1 MEGLR
6 VVELGVWVA
15 GPAAGGILADWG
27 ADVVKV
33 EPPSGDPARQF
44 ARMLGG
50 DLPYNPPF
58 ELDNRSKRSIVV
70 DLAADDGPGVVGQ
83 LVEEA
88 DVFLTNVRLA
98 GLARAGLDYES
109 LSARNPRLVYGVITG
124 YGLEGPDA
132 DAGAYDIA
140 AFWARSGIAHLLTQP
155 DGEPPFQRGG
165 MGDHSVGM
173 SCAAAICAALYA
185 RERTGRGQLVST
197 SLYRQ
202 GAYTIGFD
210 LNVALRFG
218 LTIGTASRTTMG
230 NPAINH
236 YRAGDGRRFWLVGL
250 EGDRHWPP
258 LARVVGHPEWL
269 EDERFASAAD
279 RAANAGE
286 LISMLDE
293 EFASRP
299 LDEWAEVF
307 DGEPDLF
314 WAPIQTPDDVLADEQ
329 FRAGGGLV
337 EVPDGATTATM
348 VATPA
353 DFSGTPWAP
362 RAMPPDVGEH
372 TDEILGEAGL
382 SGDEIAA
389 LRAGGAVAGR

>member
-27 ADVVKV
+27 ADVVKI
-33 EPPSGDPARQF
+33 EPPAGDPARQF

-70 DLAADDGPGVVGQ
+70 DLATDEGRDVALR
-83 LVEEA
+83 LVAGA
-88 DVFLTNVRLA
+88 DVFVTNVRPA

-109 LSARNPRLVYGVITG
+109 LSAGNPGLVYAVIVG

-140 AFWARSGIAHLLTQP
+140 AFWARAGIAHLLTQP
-155 DGEPPFQRGG
+155 GGEPPFQRGG
-165 MGDHSVGM
+165 MGDHSVAM
-173 SCAAAICAALYA
+173 SCAAAIGAALYA
-185 RERTGRGQLVST
+185 RERTGRGQMVST

-218 LTIGTASRTTMG
+218 VTIGSARRESMG

-236 YRAGDGRRFWLVGL
+236 YKAGDGRRFWLVGL

-258 LARVVGHPEWL
+258 LARVVGHPEWV
-269 EDERFASAAD
+269 DDPRFASAAD
-279 RAANAGE
+279 RATNAAE
-286 LISMLDE
+286 LISLLDE
-293 EFASRP
+293 EFASRA
-299 LDEWAEVF
+299 LDEWAGAF
-307 DGEPDLF
+307 DAEPDLF
-314 WAPIQTPDDVLADEQ
+314 WAPVQTPEDVLADEQ
-329 FRAGGGLV
+329 FRAAGGLV
-337 EVPDGATTATM
+337 EVPDGPTTATM
-348 VATPA
+348 IATPA

-362 RAMPPDVGEH
+362 RAMPPDQGQH
-372 TDEILGEAGL
+372 TDETLGELGL
-382 SGDEIAA
+382 ADHEIEA
-389 LRAGGAVAGR
+389 LRDVGAVA